1 MKIELQVIE
10 LMKGEMISW
19 KIYMIMEYCFDIV
32 RSKEQMKIYLY
43 FKLMFVLIVISS
55 VKPKLGYVWFVGFGH
70 RD

>member
-10 LMKGEMISW
+10 LMKVEMISW

-43 FKLMFVLIVISS
+43 FNLMFVLIVIRS

>member
-10 LMKGEMISW
+10 LMKVEMISW
-19 KIYMIMEYCFDIV
+19 KIYMVMEYCFDIV

-43 FKLMFVLIVISS
+43 FNLMFVLIVISS